1 MATWYALAT
10 KDNHGFDR
18 AMGQICGTTD
28 LSVFSV
34 KQPQNLADV
43 IDLLFI
49 TAHKYYGDNGSVLLK
64 RV

>member
-1 MATWYALAT
+1 MVKWYALAT
-10 KDNHGFDR
+10 KNNHSFDR

-34 KQPQNLADV
+34 KHPQNLADV

>member
-1 MATWYALAT
+1 MVWYALAT
-10 KDNHGFDR
+10 KNNHGFDR
-18 AMGQICGTTD
+18 AVGSIKGSTD

-34 KQPQNLADV
+34 KQPENLSDV
-43 IDLLFI
+43 IDLLFT